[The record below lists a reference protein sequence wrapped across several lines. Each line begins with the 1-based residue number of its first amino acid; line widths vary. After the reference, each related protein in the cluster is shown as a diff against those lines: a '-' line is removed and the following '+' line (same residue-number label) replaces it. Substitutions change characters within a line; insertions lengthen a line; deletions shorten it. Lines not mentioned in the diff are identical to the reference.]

1 MTFFPATAFD
11 CCFFGQSNLLNQSD
25 CRYYIRNDNI
35 MYKVS
40 AIFNCSIITMT
51 GIIIANLQNIG
62 NLIGREEN
70 STDRFVTVVAL
81 LYTVTKQQ

>member
-1 MTFFPATAFD
+1 
-11 CCFFGQSNLLNQSD
+11 
-25 CRYYIRNDNI
+25 
-35 MYKVS
+35 MYKVN
-40 AIFNCSIITMT
+40 AIFNSSIITMT